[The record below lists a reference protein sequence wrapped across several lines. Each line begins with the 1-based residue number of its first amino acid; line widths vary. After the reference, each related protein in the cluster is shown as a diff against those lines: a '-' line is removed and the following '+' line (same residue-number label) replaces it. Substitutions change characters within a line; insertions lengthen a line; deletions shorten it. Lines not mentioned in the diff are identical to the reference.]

1 MLNSDNYVEYAIKAK
16 PMSSYYVKLVLA
28 IWIIFLGVPVLF
40 FVGGIGIILSIVG
53 VCLFCHFLGLGKL
66 EYEYTLTNGS
76 VEIAAIYNASKR
88 KELYHFEMEQ
98 VTMIVP
104 EHSNRIE
111 HEHFVKKRNYT
122 SGRKNREA
130 ITMVVE
136 INGAKEAVSLELNDK
151 CMEHVRLYGKHKIYD
166 L

>member
-1 MLNSDNYVEYAIKAK
+1 MLSSDNYVEYAVKAK
-16 PMSSYYVKLVLA
+16 PTASYYAKLIVA
-28 IWIIFLGVPVLF
+28 IWIIFLGIPLLL
-40 FVGGIGIILSIVG
+40 FVGGIGIILSIIG
-53 VCLFCHFLGLGKL
+53 ICIFCYFLGLGKL

-98 VTMIVP
+98 VAMIVP
-104 EHSNRIE
+104 ENSNRIE
-111 HEHFVKKRNYT
+111 HEHFTKKRNYT
-122 SGRKNREA
+122 SGSKNREA
-130 ITMVVE
+130 ITMVVD

-151 CMEHVRLYGKHKIYD
+151 CMEHIRLYGKNKIYD